1 MKWKLMT
8 EWLIRRQDGYAI
20 AKFKI
25 GDQTL
30 YRASFGGE
38 FIGPPATKEEALTM
52 CSQHMMQ
59 ARQ

>member
-1 MKWKLMT
+1 MT

-25 GDQTL
+25 ADQTL

-38 FIGPPATKEEALTM
+38 FIGPPVTKEEAMAM